1 MDDYNRIEPATTH
14 PTPEPGVKGSA
25 RDKDT
30 GGGGGKPALTRSSM
44 LPAAL
49 AYARK
54 DVPVFPLVPRGK
66 KPIIPKC
73 RNARGLSGE
82 ALARHARGCRMGH
95 GLYDATT
102 DEGRIREWWNRWPDA
117 NIGVP
122 TGERSGLSALDVDS
136 YKPGAWGPDDIAAQ
150 LGPIPA
156 TLTARS
162 GRGGGQ
168 FIYRHPPGA
177 IRNGVPE
184 DQLGPGVGIK
194 ADGGY
199 IVVPPSVTVGPYK
212 WIDSRPPAEAPDWF
226 VAALTRQP
234 RAARGASGDG
244 SGGPVAP
251 PSVYPN
257 GPPIPEGIRN
267 DTMIAIAGRLHD
279 GSRGVGQLEA
289 DLAAINAAR
298 CEPPLPGAV
307 VRTMARNIHAL
318 PPCRAGTPAPD
329 AETRAMVDGFTGRM
343 MARAWPGQ
351 GEKSD
356 RSVCRALVKLARLYG
371 VAITRGVR
379 VSVSLRDLALFAG
392 VSKVTVIKAVR
403 RLRMAGIIRKDDA
416 GRWGTKAGAFVL
428 LTDSASLYHSSTSGG
443 LDVTGDVSGK
453 PLRYP
458 EPPPL
463 TAPGLRHSAPIFD
476 GPNRVGTILR
486 PGPGAVEA
494 VDHLEAAGGTIPLSA
509 LAAAVNVR
517 RPWDLRRRRLRRLE
531 TAGVVECSGDTVSLT
546 PGWIAAL
553 ERERE
558 IGGEIA
564 AHKRD
569 AARYER
575 EREAFK
581 AAWARG
587 DVVSRDE
594 LQRRR
599 LRRAKNPATPARPG
613 PIRPGEPAP
622 DGVIGEL
629 ERLPM
634 GETPAAPAR
643 SAPPAPTSPQPR
655 PDPARPAPEPGI
667 ADAVREVLRRWP
679 ERRNEKPSWFA
690 TTIWA
695 YDLLP
700 QRPPQDAVASAL
712 SAAIG
717 SDRAA

>member
-1 MDDYNRIEPATTH
+1 MR
-14 PTPEPGVKGSA
+14 
-25 RDKDT
+25 
-30 GGGGGKPALTRSSM
+30 
-44 LPAAL
+44 AAL
-49 AYARK
+49 AYAGSGK
-54 DVPVFPLVPRGK
+54 PVFPLVRGGK
-66 KPIIPKC
+66 KPHIRDWP
-73 RNARGLSGE
+73 NE
-82 ALARHARGCRMGH
+82 
-95 GLYDATT
+95 ATT
-102 DEGRIREWWNRWPDA
+102 NPQKITAWWNRWPNA
-117 NIGVP
+117 NIGMP

-136 YKPGAWGPDDIAAQ
+136 YKPGAWGPDEIAAR

-162 GRGGGQ
+162 GRGGYQ
-168 FIYRHPPGA
+168 FIYQHPPGA
-177 IRNGVPE
+177 NRNGVPE
-184 DQLGPGVGIK
+184 GEPGPGICIK
-194 ADGGY
+194 ANGGY
-199 IVVPPSVTVGPYK
+199 IVVAPSETVGPYE
-212 WIDSRPPAEAPDWF
+212 WIDKRPPAEAPEWIA
-226 VAALTRQP
+226 AALRRQP
-234 RAARGASGDG
+234 RAAGGASGDDP
-244 SGGPVAP
+244 GGPVAP
-251 PSVYPN
+251 PSVDPN
-257 GPPIPEGIRN
+257 GPPIPDGTRN
-267 DTMIAIAGRLHD
+267 DTLPRIAGRLHD
-279 GSRGVGQLEA
+279 GSRTVGQLEA

-298 CEPPLPGAV
+298 CEPPLPGAE

-329 AETRAMVDGFTGRM
+329 AETRAMVDGFTGQM
-343 MARAWPGQ
+343 MARAWPGP
-351 GEKSD
+351 GGKSD
-356 RSVCRALVKLARLYG
+356 RSVCRALIKLARLYG
-371 VAITRGVR
+371 VAIPRGIR

-416 GRWGTKAGAFVL
+416 GRWGRKAGAFVL
-428 LTDSASLYHSSTSGG
+428 LTERASLYHSSTSGA

-476 GPNRVGTILR
+476 GPNRVGTIRR

-494 VDHLEAAGGTIPLSA
+494 IDHLEAAGETMTLSA

-553 ERERE
+553 ERERI

-564 AHKRD
+564 AHLRD

-575 EREAFK
+575 EGEAFK

-587 DVVSRDE
+587 EVVSRDE

-599 LRRAKNPATPARPG
+599 LRRAKSPATPARPG
-613 PIRPGEPAP
+613 PIRPAEPAP

-629 ERLPM
+629 ERLPVPDPM
-634 GETPAAPAR
+634 PRPQNAEPVAPAR

-655 PDPARPAPEPGI
+655 PDPAQATAPVEGRDGPPMPPWAGRLRYWMALYPYRAGVYVSRGGYADYLSRTLWAYWPVDDPAP
-667 ADAVREVLRRWP
+667 
-679 ERRNEKPSWFA
+679 
-690 TTIWA
+690 
-695 YDLLP
+695 
-700 QRPPQDAVASAL
+700 PPAPDAVAAAL
-712 SAAIG
+712 AAIRSRG
-717 SDRAA
+717 DEAA